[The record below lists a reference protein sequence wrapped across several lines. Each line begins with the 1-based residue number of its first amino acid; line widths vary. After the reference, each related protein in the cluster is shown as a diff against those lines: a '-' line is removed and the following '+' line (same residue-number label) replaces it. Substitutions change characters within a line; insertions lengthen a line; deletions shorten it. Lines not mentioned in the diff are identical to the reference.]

1 MTNYESPPA
10 NVFGALSDPTR
21 CAIVVRLARGS
32 APVGELA
39 APTGLRLP
47 TVMRHIAVLEE
58 AGLVASRKRGRSRI
72 CTLRPEALA
81 AGTDWL
87 ERQQSVWNA
96 RLDRLGA
103 FVTENHEKDLP

>member
-10 NVFGALSDPTR
+10 DLFRALSEPTR
-21 CAIVVRLARGS
+21 CAIVARLAQGS

-58 AGLVASRKRGRSRI
+58 AGLIATRKRGRSRI
-72 CTLRPEALA
+72 CTLRPQALA
-81 AGTDWL
+81 AGANWM
-87 ERQQSVWNA
+87 ERQQRVWNA
-96 RLDRLGA
+96 RLDRLEA
-103 FVTENHEKDLP
+103 FVTENQPKDLP